1 MPGQYEKIASFL
13 PRKWAQSIRKELDY
27 LGIDI
32 NERKFLGFLFV
43 FGLLLSAGVSINLLF
58 FLEVPWYISFPVLFA
73 GFLAGAY
80 LWLGM
85 ASESKGKFVEK
96 ILPDALQL
104 IASNLKAGMTTERAL
119 LASARP
125 EFGPLSEE
133 LQEASKRVLTG
144 DEVEN
149 ALDNIATKIKSR
161 VLERTLWLVNKG
173 INSGGQMSDLLVTLS
188 NDLRE
193 QNVLQAEIRSN
204 VSIYVILILF
214 SSVVGAPVMLGI
226 SSFIVQ
232 ILAIQ
237 SSKVTLSPTAI
248 STLGSRSSMVGIPQS
263 MIDPS
268 FVVWFALLMVMVT
281 VAFAAMAVGVI
292 QGGKEKNGLRYAP
305 FMIPAALLVFFAIR
319 WILLGSFG
327 HLLA

>member
-1 MPGQYEKIASFL
+1 
-13 PRKWAQSIRKELDY
+13 
-27 LGIDI
+27 
-32 NERKFLGFLFV
+32 
-43 FGLLLSAGVSINLLF
+43 
-58 FLEVPWYISFPVLFA
+58 
-73 GFLAGAY
+73 
-80 LWLGM
+80 
-85 ASESKGKFVEK
+85 
-96 ILPDALQL
+96 
-104 IASNLKAGMTTERAL
+104 
-119 LASARP
+119 
-125 EFGPLSEE
+125 
-133 LQEASKRVLTG
+133 
-144 DEVEN
+144 
-149 ALDNIATKIKSR
+149 
-161 VLERTLWLVNKG
+161 
-173 INSGGQMSDLLVTLS
+173 
-188 NDLRE
+188 
-193 QNVLQAEIRSN
+193 
-204 VSIYVILILF
+204 
-214 SSVVGAPVMLGI
+214 MLGI